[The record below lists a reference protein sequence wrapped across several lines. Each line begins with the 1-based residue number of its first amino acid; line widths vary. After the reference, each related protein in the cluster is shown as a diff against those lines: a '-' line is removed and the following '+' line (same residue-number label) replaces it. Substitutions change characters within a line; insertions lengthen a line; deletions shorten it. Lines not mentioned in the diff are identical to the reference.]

1 MIKKVYISKLYLS
14 VFLLFALYSSIARSE
29 TNINLYLVCNE
40 HTLSSSSQKIWNKRN
55 IIFGEAISYKN
66 ILDKRIEE
74 LTRFREIARTSGDI
88 EAMQRYGD
96 ESFKLLEKRI
106 RAVSKYQ
113 IQITEL
119 NIALRNGREANCF
132 RTGVKLGVKIR
143 TETTTGKTFVKVIEV
158 SSGSLAERIGMKVGD
173 TILALNSQAI
183 GDSYELQN
191 MLKSFNSGDLL
202 DFKISRGGIILFV
215 NTLSE

>member
-1 MIKKVYISKLYLS
+1 MINKVYSSKLYLS
-14 VFLLFALYSSIARSE
+14 VFLLFALCSSIARSE
-29 TNINLYLVCNE
+29 TNINLYLVCNDN
-40 HTLSSSSQKIWNKRN
+40 TLSSESQKSWHERN
-55 IIFGEAISYKN
+55 IILEEAISYKN
-66 ILDKRIEE
+66 ILDKRIDE

-106 RAVSKYQ
+106 REVSKYQ
-113 IQITEL
+113 IQISEL
-119 NIALRNGREANCF
+119 NIALRNGRDANCF
-132 RTGVKLGVKIR
+132 RTGVKLGVRIGN
-143 TETTTGKTFVKVIEV
+143 ETTTGKTIVKVAEV
-158 SSGSLAERIGMKVGD
+158 VSGSLAEKIGMKVGD
-173 TILALNSQAI
+173 TILALNSRTI
-183 GDSYELQN
+183 GDIHELLN

>member
-1 MIKKVYISKLYLS
+1 MINKVYISKLYLS
-14 VFLLFALYSSIARSE
+14 VFLLFALYSSIARIE

-40 HTLSSSSQKIWNKRN
+40 NTLSSESQKTWNERN
-55 IIFGEAISYKN
+55 IIFEEAISYKN
-66 ILDKRIEE
+66 ILDKRIDE
-74 LTRFREIARTSGDI
+74 LTRFREIARTSGDL

-96 ESFKLLEKRI
+96 KSFKLLEKRI

-132 RTGVKLGVKIR
+132 RTGVKLGIKIGN
-143 TETTTGKTFVKVIEV
+143 ETTTGKTVVKVAEV
-158 SSGSLAERIGMKVGD
+158 FSGSLAERIGMKVGD

-183 GDSYELQN
+183 GDFYELIN